1 MVHMEGRIRLD
12 FGGTKALATFKSG
25 AGDQIHHEHIC
36 HTYPRMCVFHISG
49 RGKSGP
55 LETRMQNR
63 MKLYIYIYIERER
76 DIHVCIKHIHIH
88 IKKDQNAK
96 QDEVVEDGDVASADG
111 HL

>member
-63 MKLYIYIYIERER
+63 MKLYIYIYRERE
-76 DIHVCIKHIHIH
+76 IYMYVLNIYIYI
-88 IKKDQNAK
+88 
-96 QDEVVEDGDVASADG
+96 
-111 HL
+111 